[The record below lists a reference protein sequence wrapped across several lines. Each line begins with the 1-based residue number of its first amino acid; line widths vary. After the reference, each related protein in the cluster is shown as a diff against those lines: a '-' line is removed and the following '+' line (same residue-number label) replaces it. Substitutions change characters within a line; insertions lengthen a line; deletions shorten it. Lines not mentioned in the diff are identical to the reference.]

1 MDENEKLLKRTV
13 ATLKRDNTQLK
24 AKVKVLDRKFDMLQ
38 DEEAKLG
45 VEMQS
50 LIQSVSFIV
59 NVALEISKR
68 EGIKADMGLNNPDES
83 KPAPTPPGTVPPGMG

>member
-24 AKVKVLDRKFDMLQ
+24 AKVKVLDRKFYMLQ

>member
-1 MDENEKLLKRTV
+1 MDETEKLLKRTV

-68 EGIKADMGLNNPDES
+68 EGIKADMGLTTPDES
-83 KPAPTPPGTVPPGMG
+83 KPGPTPPGTIPPGVS